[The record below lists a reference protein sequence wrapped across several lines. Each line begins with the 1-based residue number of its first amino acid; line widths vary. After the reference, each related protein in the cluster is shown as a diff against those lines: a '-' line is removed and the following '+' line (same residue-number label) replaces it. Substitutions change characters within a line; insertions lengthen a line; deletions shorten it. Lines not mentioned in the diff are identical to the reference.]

1 MKYSKTLIY
10 ALRNRNYSD
19 REIADIIAEVES
31 NTETGINPEEFYG
44 SPETYAKLFPEKR
57 GIRANWI
64 LLLGL
69 FATSIWLF
77 IGLTQLTPGKGSGA
91 NALLLLSAIILMLAF
106 AALRSF
112 LLYITPL
119 RK

>member
-44 SPETYAKLFPEKR
+44 SPETY
-57 GIRANWI
+57 
-64 LLLGL
+64 
-69 FATSIWLF
+69 
-77 IGLTQLTPGKGSGA
+77 SG
-91 NALLLLSAIILMLAF
+91 
-106 AALRSF
+106 
-112 LLYITPL
+112 
-119 RK
+119 